1 MQPHV
6 VFTENAQA
14 LGVQISEQIMCDS
27 WCPGPVSV
35 QVNVYNV
42 TGSPT
47 PVVYTVQS
55 TLDDP
60 NDPASPVPAGFE
72 TWFNCHDINM
82 VNGIA
87 PAQTYYAAAPRYIR
101 LVQISGDGI
110 AQLTVSQNGAICS

>member
-6 VFTENAQA
+6 VFVENASG
-14 LGVQISEQIMCDS
+14 LGTQISEPIMCDS

-42 TGSPT
+42 PG
-47 PVVYTVQS
+47 VAVDYTVQS

-60 NDPASPVPAGFE
+60 NDPASPVPVPYV
-72 TWFNCHDINM
+72 TWFNCHDVNM
-82 VNGIA
+82 VNGQF

-101 LVQISGDGI
+101 LVQSQGTGI
-110 AQLTVSQNGAICS
+110 AQLTISQNGSTPY